1 MERQIV
7 TKVSKTPTLN
17 DSIQRRAT
25 GPSSPGHRL
34 TGLQRS
40 IGNQAAQRLINSRY
54 IQAKLQISTPGD
66 PYELEADRVADTI
79 MRMPDPRASSGV
91 NISNRTSISRLNQ
104 KCTECEDEEMQR
116 KPSEEEEGEEKE
128 ESLQPSATDSSRAE
142 GAPFIVHD
150 VLRSSGQPLDASTR
164 AFMEP
169 RFGRDFS
176 DVRVHADAKAAESA
190 QAVNALAYTVG
201 RDIVFG
207 QGQYRPSLTNGRQ
220 LIGHELTHVV
230 QQQAVSRPTKAD
242 RLVLDD
248 PHSAHEIEAQRI
260 GANVITGGT
269 ASTATS
275 SIKAHTGFSARISRA
290 DPAAVAMVMT
300 LGQTPR
306 TGLQFWPTNV
316 TDTRVGPV
324 SVQGG
329 LMSGGA
335 SQLNV
340 IIGQNLTLRTLAHQL
355 LPLWTTAT
363 PFTPIGAGA
372 PLPLDII
379 TAEELARGLLVYNQT
394 YLPVPA
400 MTNWRAGFRFPLPI
414 EIDEVTGVATLH
426 PLLIRGLAGVFD
438 PAWLPLLD
446 SRAAATVAPPA
457 ATVRADVTAFLAAE
471 PTTLARGLHLG
482 ARALTNAV
490 AELPFIRETF
500 LQLGPASFDVALALM
515 DNIVNR
521 QVSLLAGQRDGAA
534 ILAEIRG
541 ALAAA
546 PAVLTAE
553 QQASLN
559 RANLMLGLVVGV
571 VPVAPPVAA
580 RNRPEKT
587 VTIDTVKL
595 DGSTHNPAT
604 DVAVA
609 NGILSQ
615 CNVRLAHVIDATATN
630 AETTTW
636 LGGNT
641 DLQTVSSCG
650 SSTAEERNLF
660 SGATARFG
668 LAARLRAFYP
678 ATLSGQAGTGYSVP
692 AFCATGTAAALRRM
706 IVLTNPTTREDLAH
720 EVGHVLLN
728 SGAHPASNLMSATAP
743 RAVVRLTDPQCT
755 TIYNNA

>member
-1 MERQIV
+1 MERQAV
-7 TKVSKTPTLN
+7 PKVQNLTSAN
-17 DSIQRRAT
+17 QRQRKAARS
-25 GPSSPGHRL
+25 GSPNH
-34 TGLQRS
+34 TVQAFQQS
-40 IGNQAAQRLINSRY
+40 IGNQALQRLIDSRY
-54 IQAKLQISTPGD
+54 IQAKLHVGAPGD
-66 PYELEADRVADTI
+66 QYEQEADRMADTV
-79 MRMPDPRASSGV
+79 MRMPDSPAI
-91 NISNRTSISRLNQ
+91 ISKQTHISRLNR
-104 KCTECEDEEMQR
+104 KCTECEEEEMQR
-116 KPSEEEEGEEKE
+116 KPSEEDEEKE
-128 ESLQPSATDSSRAE
+128 ESLQRSATDSGREE
-142 GAPFIVHD
+142 GTPFIVHD
-150 VLRSSGQPLDASTR
+150 VLRSSGQPLDTSTR

-169 RFGRDFS
+169 RFGRDFG

-201 RDIVFG
+201 HDIVFG
-207 QGQYRPSLTNGRQ
+207 QGQYQPSVTNGRQ

-230 QQQAVSRPTKAD
+230 QQQAVSTPTKAD
-242 RLVLDD
+242 RLVIDD
-248 PHSAHEIEAQRI
+248 PHSAHETEAQRI
-260 GANVITGGT
+260 GINVIAGGN
-269 ASTATS
+269 AATP
-275 SIKAHTGFSARISRA
+275 SIHAHTGSSARISRA
-290 DPAAVAMVMT
+290 DPAAVGMVMT
-300 LGQTPR
+300 LGRTPR

-335 SQLNV
+335 SRLNV

-363 PFTPIGAGA
+363 PFTPTGAGA

-414 EIDEVTGVATLH
+414 EIDELTGVATLH
-426 PLLIRGLAGVFD
+426 PLLIRGLAAAFD
-438 PAWLPLLD
+438 PAFLPLLD

-457 ATVRADVTAFLAAE
+457 ATVQADVAAFLARE
-471 PTTLARGLHLG
+471 PTTLARGIHLG

-500 LQLGPASFDVALALM
+500 RQLGPASFDVALALM

-521 QVSLLAGQRDGAA
+521 EVSLLAAQRDGAA
-534 ILAEIRG
+534 ILAEIRA

-553 QQASLN
+553 QTTSLN
-559 RANLMLGLVVGV
+559 RANLMLGLVAGV
-571 VPVAPPVAA
+571 APVAPPLAGRSRA
-580 RNRPEKT
+580 EKT

-615 CNVRLAHVIDATATN
+615 CNVRLAHVVDATATN

-641 DLQTVSSCG
+641 DLQTVSACG
-650 SSTAEERNLF
+650 TSTAEERNLF
-660 SGATARFG
+660 RGATARFG
-668 LAARLRAFYP
+668 LGARLRAFYP
-678 ATLSGQAGTGYSVP
+678 ATLTGQAVTGYSVP
-692 AFCATGTAAALRRM
+692 AFCATGTATALRRM

-728 SGAHPASNLMSATAP
+728 SGDHPASNLMSRTAP
-743 RAVVRLTDPQCT
+743 RAVVRLNDTQCT